1 LLGTVETQGRAVIA
15 DFEAGIGTLT
25 RLQPGDVDAVLIVVE
40 PTPKSIEVGLRCA
53 DIARE
58 KELGE
63 TVVVGSR
70 VASEADAEMIAKAF
84 AGCEI
89 VTVPFG
95 DGITHADREGVAPLD
110 IAPNDPAVRALG
122 GLADRLI
129 PA

>member
-1 LLGTVETQGRAVIA
+1 METGRRTVIA

-40 PTPKSIEVGLRCA
+40 PTQKSIEVGLRCA
-53 DIARE
+53 DIAGE
-58 KELGE
+58 KELGQL
-63 TVVVGSR
+63 VVVGSR
-70 VASEADAEMIAKAF
+70 VGSEADEEMIRTAF
-84 AGCEI
+84 AGREI

-95 DGITHADREGVAPLD
+95 DGINRADREGLAPLD
-110 IAPNDPAVRALG
+110 LAPNDPAVIALT